1 MQRLEGLD
9 GLESTSTFQG
19 RAGARQCG
27 VNSRRGHGGS
37 IPNGRYTFGVIGP
50 LEAYGA
56 TDAGPRSTNED
67 ACLVDAP
74 AGLFVVADGMGGHN
88 AGEVASAMAVKEIAR
103 IVAEA
108 RQRGADVLADAV
120 RAANARILAEANER
134 PECAGMGTTV
144 TAILVDGNRASVV
157 SVGDSRLYLLR
168 AGRLEQLTRDDS
180 WVRQLE
186 DDGSP
191 LSPEDLQRHP
201 MRHVLTEVVGVRP
214 DLEAAVTVEDLRTGD
229 VLLLS
234 SDGLHGV
241 LPAEDLA
248 AELRA
253 TASAGVL
260 AEQLVRRAVAGGA
273 TDNVTALVV
282 RVT

>member
-1 MQRLEGLD
+1 M
-9 GLESTSTFQG
+9 
-19 RAGARQCG
+19 
-27 VNSRRGHGGS
+27 
-37 IPNGRYTFGVIGP
+37 
-50 LEAYGA
+50 
-56 TDAGPRSTNED
+56 TDAGPRSNNED
-67 ACLVDAP
+67 TCLVDTQ
-74 AGLFVVADGMGGHN
+74 AGLFIVADGMGGHN
-88 AGEVASAMAVKEIAR
+88 AGEVASAIAVEEITR
-103 IVAEA
+103 TVGEA
-108 RQRGADVLADAV
+108 RHRGADVLAGAV
-120 RAANARILAEANER
+120 RAANARILAEACDR

-144 TAILVDGNRASVV
+144 TALLVDGDRASVV
-157 SVGDSRLYLLR
+157 NVGDSRLYRLR

-180 WVRQLE
+180 WVRQLADE
-186 DDGSP
+186 GSP

-214 DLEAAVTVEDLRTGD
+214 DLEAPVTVEDLRAGD

-241 LPAEDLA
+241 LQADDLA
-248 AELRA
+248 AELR
-253 TASAGVL
+253 TAAPAGAL

>member
-1 MQRLEGLD
+1 M
-9 GLESTSTFQG
+9 
-19 RAGARQCG
+19 
-27 VNSRRGHGGS
+27 
-37 IPNGRYTFGVIGP
+37 
-50 LEAYGA
+50 

-67 ACLVDAP
+67 TCLVDTR
-74 AGLFVVADGMGGHN
+74 AGLFIVADGMGGHN
-88 AGEVASAMAVKEIAR
+88 AGEVASAMAVEEIAR
-103 IVAEA
+103 TVAEA
-108 RQRGADVLADAV
+108 RHRGADVLVGAV
-120 RAANARILAEANER
+120 RAANARILAEASDR

-144 TAILVDGNRASVV
+144 TAMLVDGDRVSVV
-157 SVGDSRLYLLR
+157 SVGDSRLYRLR
-168 AGRLEQLTRDDS
+168 ADRLEQLTRDDS

-186 DDGSP
+186 DEGSP
-191 LSPEDLQRHP
+191 LSREDLQRHP

-214 DLEAAVTVEDLRTGD
+214 DMEAPVTVEDLHAGD

-253 TASAGVL
+253 TAPAAVL
-260 AEQLVRRAVAGGA
+260 ADQLVRRAVAGGA

-282 RVT
+282 RVA